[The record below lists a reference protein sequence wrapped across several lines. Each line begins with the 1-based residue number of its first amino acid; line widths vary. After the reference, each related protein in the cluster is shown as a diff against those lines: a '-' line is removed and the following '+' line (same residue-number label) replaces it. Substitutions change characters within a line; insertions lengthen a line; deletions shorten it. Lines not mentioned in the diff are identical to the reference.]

1 MVFVMPGFRFL
12 PTVEEIFMF
21 LRMKAKGEP
30 LPHDE
35 VGESDIYGNREPW
48 VLFDP
53 TVKKQFFVFTKLK
66 KKSKSRM
73 DRVAGCGTW
82 KIEHTQE
89 VRDRKTNKVTGLEK
103 SFVFKYTK
111 NKAKGTD
118 RNGHWI
124 MKEFSLRDYSKVED
138 VSIYIYIYNLNLL
151 CCFYLVYC

>member
-89 VRDRKTNKVTGLEK
+89 VRDHKTNKVIGLEK

-138 VSIYIYIYNLNLL
+138 VSIYI
-151 CCFYLVYC
+151 